1 MRLSIVIP
9 LLNERESLREVHRR
23 LVATCEK
30 IGCEREII
38 FVDDGSTD
46 GSADAIRELSA
57 ADRTVVGLRLSRNF
71 GHEAASTAGMDVS
84 HGDATVLMDAD
95 LQDPPEMIEEM
106 VRLWKEGNQIV
117 YAVRRKRSGESM
129 LKLSAAWV
137 FYRTLNYLSEVRIP
151 LDTGDF
157 RLMDGRVMESLRRCR
172 EQDRFVRGLVAWTG
186 FKSAAI
192 EYDRPARVSGETHYG
207 LWKLMFLSLDAFV
220 GFSISPLRLA
230 SGAGIGVM
238 ILSFLMACVV
248 GVKAV
253 FEGTSGFGLIS
264 SGLFFLGGVQMVCMG
279 ILGEYVGRI
288 YRQSQGRP
296 LYLVAE
302 EITTGAVS
310 GAQPG
315 GKKVAA

>member
-1 MRLSIVIP
+1 MQLSIVIP
-9 LLNERESLREVHRR
+9 LLNECESLRELHRR
-23 LVATCEK
+23 LVAVCEK
-30 IGCEREII
+30 IGCERQII
-38 FVDDGSTD
+38 FVNDGSTD
-46 GSADAIRELSA
+46 ASADVIRELAA
-57 ADRTVVGLRLSRNF
+57 ADQTVTGICLSRNF

-95 LQDPPEMIEEM
+95 LQDPPEMLEEM
-106 VRLWKEGNQIV
+106 VKLWKEGNQIV
-117 YAVRRKRSGESM
+117 YAVRRKRRGESIF
-129 LKLSAAWV
+129 KLSAAWA

-192 EYDRPARVSGETHYG
+192 EYDRPARFAGQTHYG

-230 SGAGIGVM
+230 SAAGICVM
-238 ILSFLMACVV
+238 ALSFLMACIV
-248 GVKAV
+248 GVKALV
-253 FEGTSGFGLIS
+253 SGTSGFGLIS

-279 ILGEYVGRI
+279 IIGEYVGRI

-302 EITTGAVS
+302 EIAGAAS
-310 GAQPG
+310 AAQTD
-315 GKKVAA
+315 GKKAAA